1 MRSTFSI
8 LYYINRGKVK
18 TDGTTS
24 ILCRITIDGKSSVF
38 ATGYYCNPK
47 DWNAKTGEVK
57 DARANNLLVGLR
69 SKIETSYSNLL
80 KDVGMVTAEMLK
92 NEITHV
98 ATVPVTLL
106 KAGEE
111 ERERLRIRS
120 EVIDSTS
127 SYRQSKSS
135 QVYLH
140 EYLLSLGMR
149 DIAFEDIT
157 EDFGWGYKLYLKTKG
172 CGNGHI
178 NHCLTWLNRL
188 IYIAV
193 DREIL
198 RFNPLADVPYEKKP
212 DYKLKHISRAELQRI
227 MEQPMPERL
236 QELTR
241 RAFIFSAFTGLS
253 YVDVKRLYPSHIGT
267 TADGRKYIRINRKKT
282 DVESFIPLHPVA
294 EQILSLY
301 NTTDDSRPIFPLPKR
316 DMLWYCIHEIGI
328 VAGVKENL
336 SYHASRHSFGT
347 LTLSAGVPIE
357 SISKMM
363 GHTNIRT
370 TRACSAVIQDSPSLE
385 SVQGQAVLPSRG
397 KSSSALPSVFAPRTL
412 PLVGSPGKITGTA
425 ETTDPTGTV
434 RKNNIKI

>member
-24 ILCRITIDGKSSVF
+24 ILCRITVDGKSSVF
-38 ATGYYCNPK
+38 ATSYYCNPK

-370 TRACSAVIQDSPSLE
+370 TQGYAKVTDDKISKDMDRLMERRNATGGNSPVE
-385 SVQGQAVLPSRG
+385 
-397 KSSSALPSVFAPRTL
+397 K
-412 PLVGSPGKITGTA
+412 
-425 ETTDPTGTV
+425 
-434 RKNNIKI
+434 

>member
-316 DMLWYCIHEIGI
+316 DMLWYCIYEIGI

-370 TRACSAVIQDSPSLE
+370 TQGYAKVTDDKISKDMDRLMERRNATGGNSPVE
-385 SVQGQAVLPSRG
+385 
-397 KSSSALPSVFAPRTL
+397 K
-412 PLVGSPGKITGTA
+412 
-425 ETTDPTGTV
+425 
-434 RKNNIKI
+434 

>member
-241 RAFIFSAFTGLS
+241 RAFIFSVFTGLS

-370 TRACSAVIQDSPSLE
+370 TQGYAKVTDDKISKDMDRLMERRNATGGNSPVE
-385 SVQGQAVLPSRG
+385 
-397 KSSSALPSVFAPRTL
+397 K
-412 PLVGSPGKITGTA
+412 
-425 ETTDPTGTV
+425 
-434 RKNNIKI
+434 

>member
-98 ATVPVTLL
+98 ATVLVTLL

-370 TRACSAVIQDSPSLE
+370 TQGYAKVTDDKISKDMDRLMERRNATGGNSPVE
-385 SVQGQAVLPSRG
+385 
-397 KSSSALPSVFAPRTL
+397 K
-412 PLVGSPGKITGTA
+412 
-425 ETTDPTGTV
+425 
-434 RKNNIKI
+434 

>member
-241 RAFIFSAFTGLS
+241 RAFIFSAFAGLS

-370 TRACSAVIQDSPSLE
+370 TQGYAKVTDDKISKDMDRLMERRNATGGNSPVE
-385 SVQGQAVLPSRG
+385 
-397 KSSSALPSVFAPRTL
+397 K
-412 PLVGSPGKITGTA
+412 
-425 ETTDPTGTV
+425 
-434 RKNNIKI
+434 

>member
-8 LYYINRGKVK
+8 LYYINRSKVK
-18 TDGTTS
+18 ADGTTA
-24 ILCRITIDGKSSVF
+24 IMCRITIDGKSCVF
-38 ATGYYCNPK
+38 STGYYCNPE
-47 DWNAKTGEVK
+47 DWKAKTGEVK
-57 DARANNLLVGLR
+57 NIRTNNLLGELR
-69 SKIETSYSNLL
+69 TKIESSYANLL
-80 KDVGMVTAEMLK
+80 KETGMVTAEILK
-92 NEITHV
+92 NEIICV
-98 ATVPVTLL
+98 AAIPVTLL
-106 KAGEE
+106 KTGEE

-120 EVIDSTS
+120 EVINSTS
-127 SYRQSKSS
+127 SYRQFKSS
-135 QVYLH
+135 QAYLH
-140 EYLLSLGMR
+140 EYLLSLHRR
-149 DIAFEDIT
+149 DITFENIT
-157 EDFGWGYKLYLKTKG
+157 EEFGWGYKLYLKAKG
-172 CGNGHI
+172 CGAGHI

-193 DREIL
+193 DREII
-198 RFNPLADVPYEKKP
+198 RFNPLSDVPYEKKP
-212 DYKLKHISRAELQRI
+212 DYKLRHISRAELQRI

-253 YVDVKRLYPSHIGT
+253 YVDVKRLYPSHIGL
-267 TADGRKYIRINRKKT
+267 TADGRRFIRIDRKKT

-301 NTTDDSRPIFPLPKR
+301 NTTDDNSPIFPLPKR
-316 DMLWYCIHEIGI
+316 DTLWYCIHEIGI

-370 TRACSAVIQDSPSLE
+370 T
-385 SVQGQAVLPSRG
+385 QGYARV
-397 KSSSALPSVFAPRTL
+397 TDD
-412 PLVGSPGKITGTA
+412 KISEDMDKLMERRKKISTG
-425 ETTDPTGTV
+425 E
-434 RKNNIKI
+434 KKKQ

>member
-140 EYLLSLGMR
+140 KYLLSLGMR

-370 TRACSAVIQDSPSLE
+370 TQGYAKVTDDKISKDMDRLMERRNATGGNSPVE
-385 SVQGQAVLPSRG
+385 
-397 KSSSALPSVFAPRTL
+397 K
-412 PLVGSPGKITGTA
+412 
-425 ETTDPTGTV
+425 
-434 RKNNIKI
+434 

>member
-1 MRSTFSI
+1 MRSTFKI

-18 TDGTTS
+18 ADGTTA
-24 ILCRITIDGKSSVF
+24 IMCRITIDGKNSVF
-38 ATGYYCNPK
+38 TTGCYCNPK
-47 DWNAKTGEVK
+47 DWKAKTGEVR
-57 DARANNLLVGLR
+57 DARTNNLLEALR
-69 SKIETSYSNLL
+69 SRIETSYDNLL
-80 KDVGMVTAEMLK
+80 KDASMVTAEMLK
-92 NEITHV
+92 NEITCV
-98 ATVPVTLL
+98 TTVPVTLL

-120 EVIDSTS
+120 EVINSTS

-135 QVYLH
+135 QAYLH

-157 EDFGWGYKLYLKTKG
+157 EDFGWGYKLYLKSKD
-172 CGNGHI
+172 CGAGHI

-193 DREIL
+193 DREVI

-370 TRACSAVIQDSPSLE
+370 TQGYAKVTDDKISKDMDRLMERRNATGGNSPVE
-385 SVQGQAVLPSRG
+385 
-397 KSSSALPSVFAPRTL
+397 K
-412 PLVGSPGKITGTA
+412 
-425 ETTDPTGTV
+425 
-434 RKNNIKI
+434 

>member
-80 KDVGMVTAEMLK
+80 KDVGMVTAKMLK

-370 TRACSAVIQDSPSLE
+370 TQGYAKVTDDKISKDMDRLMERRNATGGNSPVE
-385 SVQGQAVLPSRG
+385 
-397 KSSSALPSVFAPRTL
+397 K
-412 PLVGSPGKITGTA
+412 
-425 ETTDPTGTV
+425 
-434 RKNNIKI
+434 

>member
-1 MRSTFSI
+1 
-8 LYYINRGKVK
+8 
-18 TDGTTS
+18 
-24 ILCRITIDGKSSVF
+24 
-38 ATGYYCNPK
+38 
-47 DWNAKTGEVK
+47 
-57 DARANNLLVGLR
+57 
-69 SKIETSYSNLL
+69 
-80 KDVGMVTAEMLK
+80 MVTAEILK
-92 NEITHV
+92 NEIICV
-98 ATVPVTLL
+98 AAIPVTLL
-106 KAGEE
+106 KTGEE

-120 EVIDSTS
+120 EVINSTS

-135 QVYLH
+135 QAYLH
-140 EYLLSLGMR
+140 EYLLSLHRR
-149 DIAFEDIT
+149 DITFENIT
-157 EDFGWGYKLYLKTKG
+157 EEFGWGYKLYLKAKG
-172 CGNGHI
+172 CGAGHI

-193 DREIL
+193 DREII
-198 RFNPLADVPYEKKP
+198 RFNPLSDVPYEKKP
-212 DYKLKHISRAELQRI
+212 DYKLRHISRAELQRI

-253 YVDVKRLYPSHIGT
+253 YVDVKRLYPSHIGL
-267 TADGRKYIRINRKKT
+267 TADGRRFIRIDRKKT

-301 NTTDDSRPIFPLPKR
+301 NTTDDNSPIFPLPKR
-316 DMLWYCIHEIGI
+316 DTLWYCIHEIGI

-370 TRACSAVIQDSPSLE
+370 T
-385 SVQGQAVLPSRG
+385 QGYARV
-397 KSSSALPSVFAPRTL
+397 TDD
-412 PLVGSPGKITGTA
+412 KISEDMDKLMERRKKISTG
-425 ETTDPTGTV
+425 E
-434 RKNNIKI
+434 KKKQ

>member
-8 LYYINRGKVK
+8 LHYINRGKVK

-370 TRACSAVIQDSPSLE
+370 TQGYAKVTDDKISKDMDRLMERRNATGGNSPVE
-385 SVQGQAVLPSRG
+385 
-397 KSSSALPSVFAPRTL
+397 K
-412 PLVGSPGKITGTA
+412 
-425 ETTDPTGTV
+425 
-434 RKNNIKI
+434 

>member
-47 DWNAKTGEVK
+47 DWNAQTGEVK

-328 VAGVKENL
+328 VAGGKENL

-370 TRACSAVIQDSPSLE
+370 TQGYAKVTDDKISKDMDRLVERRNATGGNSPVE
-385 SVQGQAVLPSRG
+385 
-397 KSSSALPSVFAPRTL
+397 K
-412 PLVGSPGKITGTA
+412 
-425 ETTDPTGTV
+425 
-434 RKNNIKI
+434 